1 METVMNSQSWLLLIN
16 SVTGEAGSL
25 RVRLWRQLKGMGA
38 AALRDGAY
46 LLPAQPELMPGFE
59 ALRDE
64 LRAAGGTAYVV
75 QVPPQATS
83 LQAEWRALFDRSEQY
98 REWADALGELL
109 DSLPT
114 TNESDARRVLRQ
126 RHKDLDSIAAIDFF
140 ASDALEQARHQ
151 YDDAER
157 RLTRYYSPDEPL
169 STAGDIQRLQ
179 RADYQGRQ
187 WATRARPWVDR
198 IASAW
203 LIQRFI
209 DKDARFLWLAKIAD
223 CPATALGFDFDGAT
237 FTHIGERVTFE
248 VLVESFGLSD
258 DIGLMRLGNLVH
270 ALDIDGEATP
280 EGAGFEAILA
290 GARTRLADDDALLA
304 EVSNTLD
311 SLYTFFKSDT
321 TKNN

>member
-1 METVMNSQSWLLLIN
+1 MNTQSWLLMIN

-25 RVRLWRQLKGMGA
+25 RVRLWRQLKSMGA

-46 LLPAQPELMPGFE
+46 LLPAQADLISGFE

-75 QVPPQATS
+75 QVPTQQPA
-83 LQAEWRALFDRSEQY
+83 LQTEWQALFDRREQY
-98 REWADALGELL
+98 LEWSNTLSELI
-109 DSLPT
+109 DSLPAT
-114 TNESDARRVLRQ
+114 SESDARRTLRQ
-126 RHKDLDSIAAIDFF
+126 RRKDLDTIAAIDFF
-140 ASDALEQARHQ
+140 AGDALEQARHQ
-151 YDDAER
+151 YDDTER
-157 RLTRYYSPDEPL
+157 RLTRYYSPDEPV
-169 STAGDIQRLQ
+169 STAGAIQRLQ

-209 DKDARFLWLAKIAD
+209 DADATFLWLSKITD

-248 VLVESFGLSD
+248 VLVERFGLSG
-258 DIGLMRLGNLVH
+258 DIGLMRLGALVH
-270 ALDIDGEATP
+270 ALDIDGEATL

-290 GARTRLADDDALLA
+290 GARTRLTDDDALFA
-304 EVSNTLD
+304 EVSTTLD
-311 SLYTFFKSDT
+311 SLYAFFKSDL
-321 TKNN
+321 KK